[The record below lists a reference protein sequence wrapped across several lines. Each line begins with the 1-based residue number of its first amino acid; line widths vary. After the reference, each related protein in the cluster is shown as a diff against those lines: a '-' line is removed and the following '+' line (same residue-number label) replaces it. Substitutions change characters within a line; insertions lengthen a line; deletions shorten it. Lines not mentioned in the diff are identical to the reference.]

1 MNINDIN
8 VLLVFSGNK
17 LIGHRV
23 LPIVGLCPGYRHI
36 PLFNEACQPL
46 ALPSLFVLIT
56 VGDYVPNAWT
66 DLAEALTNPIK
77 HQSELER
84 RNKQLAILSDDLG
97 EGVDIPG
104 DGGSRTEEPQSP
116 GGGVSTPEAA
126 SPTIEYLKRAGSN
139 TKKLG
144 NSKDGSPIIGPQRTD
159 SNKSLPLRSLED
171 KENAANN
178 GLKNLPFVAETVE
191 EILEHKPVKEKY
203 QELEMKLDQLRK
215 KKDKELIKLQASKSS
230 AVEKLTRSPSKPKN
244 PLNKNPLNR
253 IGAGIKKKFST
264 ANIDSS
270 ASQSSSDD
278 IEAKCESVK
287 KNHCE
292 KEYNCEK
299 NFILLE
305 KELKE
310 KYLESIYSCA
320 EKVMSKSQSSQLTSL
335 KSLHDHEAS
344 EVMKRIELDF
354 KEHNEKGSSA
364 SISKED
370 LQRERRAWLVNRGVM
385 EKQKLQVGWC

>member
-1 MNINDIN
+1 M
-8 VLLVFSGNK
+8 
-17 LIGHRV
+17 

>member
-1 MNINDIN
+1 M
-8 VLLVFSGNK
+8 
-17 LIGHRV
+17 IGHRV

-36 PLFNEACQPL
+36 PLFNETCQPL

-84 RNKQLAILSDDLG
+84 RNKQLAILSDDIG

-104 DGGSRTEEPQSP
+104 DQDQPLGSP

-126 SPTIEYLKRAGSN
+126 SPTVEYLKRAGSN
-139 TKKLG
+139 TKKLCG
-144 NSKDGSPIIGPQRTD
+144 SKDGSPIIGPQRTD
-159 SNKSLPLRSLED
+159 SNKSLPLGRSLED
-171 KENAANN
+171 KENGASN
-178 GLKNLPFVAETVE
+178 GLKNLPIVAETVE

-215 KKDKELIKLQASKSS
+215 KKDKEMIKLQASKSS
-230 AVEKLTRSPSKPKN
+230 AVEKLTRAPSRPKN

-253 IGAGIKKKFST
+253 IGAGIKKKFSA
-264 ANIDSS
+264 ANMDSS
-270 ASQSSSDD
+270 ASHSNSDD

-354 KEHNEKGSSA
+354 KEHNEKGSLA

-385 EKQKLQVGWC
+385 EKQKLQVCQKHKK

>member
-1 MNINDIN
+1 M
-8 VLLVFSGNK
+8 LLSGNK

-36 PLFNEACQPL
+36 PLFNETCQPL

-84 RNKQLAILSDDLG
+84 RNKQLAILSDDPMG

-104 DGGSRTEEPQSP
+104 DQELPLGSPVT
-116 GGGVSTPEAA
+116 GVITPEAA

-139 TKKLG
+139 TKKLCG
-144 NSKDGSPIIGPQRTD
+144 SKDGSPIMGPQRTD
-159 SNKSLPLRSLED
+159 SNKSLPLGRSMDD
-171 KENAANN
+171 KENGASN
-178 GLKNLPFVAETVE
+178 GLKNLPIVAETVE
-191 EILEHKPVKEKY
+191 EILEHKQVKEKY

-230 AVEKLTRSPSKPKN
+230 AVEKLTRAPSRPKN

-253 IGAGIKKKFST
+253 IGAGIKKKFSA
-264 ANIDSS
+264 ANMDSS
-270 ASQSSSDD
+270 ASHSSSDD

-354 KEHNEKGSSA
+354 KEHNEKGSLA

-385 EKQKLQVGWC
+385 EKQKLQVCTI